1 MGMSINRYFP
11 AMGTAG
17 LARILVKG
25 YRRLPA
31 PPPRMIAK
39 TRFTKNYLSTANS
52 LPKSSVRLYGTLDK
66 GGEAKPTLSLG
77 LG

>member
-1 MGMSINRYFP
+1 
-11 AMGTAG
+11 
-17 LARILVKG
+17 
-25 YRRLPA
+25 
-31 PPPRMIAK
+31 MIAK